1 MSDTHWLQLPDQ
13 QRHPYKLVKSK
24 RAKYVRIKIS
34 ASGEVSVV
42 LPQGIAAKHA
52 HGFIQKKS
60 HWIAKTI
67 KAIPLAKN
75 DQFPESLDL
84 KLLGEQW
91 NILYTKHTPPL
102 LNDSSLDVS
111 TTARIY
117 AELQG
122 TKIVEISS
130 STLEIVGDKGDWN
143 ATKKVLNKWCKLKAK
158 KLFTHMLETLAEE
171 HGFYFNKLSI
181 RSQKTRWGSC
191 ASNKNISLN
200 SKLLLM
206 PENVVKYV
214 MIHELCHTIEMNHST
229 KFWDLVEDCDPQYR
243 DNRKQLKMLGKLI
256 SL

>member
-1 MSDTHWLQLPDQ
+1 MSETHWLQLPDQ

-24 RAKYVRIKIS
+24 RAKYVRIKVS
-34 ASGEVSVV
+34 TSGEVSVV

-60 HWIAKTI
+60 EWIAKTI
-67 KAIPLAKN
+67 KAMPEEEN
-75 DQFPESLDL
+75 NSFPETLDL
-84 KLLGEQW
+84 KLLDELW
-91 NILYTKHTPPL
+91 SINYKHTPPL
-102 LNDSSLDVS
+102 LHDIKLK
-111 TTARIY
+111 
-117 AELQG
+117 Q
-122 TKIVEISS
+122 ISS
-130 STLEIVGDKGDWN
+130 NTLDIRV
-143 ATKKVLNKWCKLKAK
+143 ATDGWADIKKLLNKWLRLKAK
-158 KLFTHMLETLAEE
+158 KVFPEMLESLAEE
-171 HGFYFNKLSI
+171 HGFHFNKISI

>member
-1 MSDTHWLQLPDQ
+1 MCDTHWLQLPDQ

-34 ASGEVSVV
+34 PSGEVSVV

-60 HWIAKTI
+60 QWIAKTI
-67 KAIPLAKN
+67 KAIPEVKSN
-75 DQFPESLDL
+75 SFPETLDL
-84 KLLGEQW
+84 KLLNELWKLNYVKHSFVEPVEYTPSLLHDVKLEQ
-91 NILYTKHTPPL
+91 
-102 LNDSSLDVS
+102 
-111 TTARIY
+111 
-117 AELQG
+117 
-122 TKIVEISS
+122 ISS
-130 STLEIVGDKGDWN
+130 NTLEIRVATDDWVD
-143 ATKKVLNKWCKLKAK
+143 AKKLLNKWCRLKAK
-158 KLFTHMLETLAEE
+158 KIFPEMLEALAEE
-171 HGFYFNKLSI
+171 YGFHFNKISI

-206 PENVVKYV
+206 PEHVVKYV
-214 MIHELCHTIEMNHST
+214 MIHELCHTIEMNHSA